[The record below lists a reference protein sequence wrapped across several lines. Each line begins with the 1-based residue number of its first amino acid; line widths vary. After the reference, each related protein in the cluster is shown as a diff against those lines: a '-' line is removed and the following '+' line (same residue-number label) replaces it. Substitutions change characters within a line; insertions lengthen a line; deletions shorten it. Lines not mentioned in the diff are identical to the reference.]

1 MLPFSDP
8 RREALR
14 SRVAA
19 FAAGLP
25 RDGLGHGREPALRAL
40 AALAHAGVLPV
51 IAPARFGGAAESVE
65 ALSLVVVREALAG
78 MSCVH
83 DVFFAVQGLAAHPL
97 VRAASPDVAH
107 RWLPALVQG
116 QAIGAFAATEAEAG
130 SDLHA
135 MTTTATRDGDAY
147 VLNGHKVFI
156 SNAGLADVYVVF
168 AKQAQTEAG
177 APTRLSAF
185 VVPAELAGVETHP
198 MELMAAHAIGGVWLR
213 NVRVPASHLLGA
225 EGEGLSLCLAAL
237 ELYRPTVGAA
247 ACGMAAR
254 ALAETQ
260 KRVQVRKQFG
270 QTLAA
275 QPTVRSTLADMATN
289 LEAARGLVYRAAW
302 CRENQDPGSPEIRRL
317 SSMAKLYATEAACD
331 IVDKALQLHGAAG
344 LVKGGVIE
352 GLYRDVR
359 ALRIYEGTSEIQ
371 RLLIART
378 YLGGK

>member
-1 MLPFSDP
+1 MLPFIDP

-14 SRVAA
+14 GQVAA
-19 FAAGLP
+19 FAASLP
-25 RDGLGHGREPALRAL
+25 REEPELGRPLALQAL
-40 AALAHAGVLPV
+40 AALAEAGILQAVV
-51 IAPARFGGAAESVE
+51 PARFGGAAPQVES
-65 ALSLVVVREALAG
+65 LSLVVVREALAG
-78 MSCVH
+78 MSSLH
-83 DVFFAVQGLAAHPL
+83 DVLFAVQGLAAHPL
-97 VRAASPDVAH
+97 AAANPAVAA
-107 RWLPALVQG
+107 RWLPDLAQG

-130 SDLHA
+130 SDLNG
-135 MTTTATRDGDAY
+135 MTTTATRDGDDY

-156 SNAGLADVYVVF
+156 SNAGLADVYIVF
-168 AKQAQTEAG
+168 AKHPSEEER

-185 VVPAELAGVETHP
+185 VVPADAVGVQTHP
-198 MELMAAHAIGGVWLR
+198 MDLMAAHAIGGVWLR
-213 NVRVPASHLLGA
+213 DVRVPVSHRVGA
-225 EGEGLSLCLAAL
+225 EGDGMSLCLSTL

-275 QPTVRSTLADMATN
+275 QPTVRFALADMATS

-302 CRENQDPGSPEIRRL
+302 SKEHQPAGSQEVRRL
-317 SSMAKLYATEAACD
+317 AAMAKLHATEAACA
-331 IVDKALQLHGAAG
+331 IVDQALQLHGAAG
-344 LVKGGVIE
+344 LVKGGIIE
-352 GLYRDVR
+352 RLYRDVR